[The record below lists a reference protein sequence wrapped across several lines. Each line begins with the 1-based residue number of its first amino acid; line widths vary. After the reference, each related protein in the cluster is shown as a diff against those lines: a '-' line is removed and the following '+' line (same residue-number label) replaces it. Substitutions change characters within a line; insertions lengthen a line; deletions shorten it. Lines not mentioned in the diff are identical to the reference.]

1 MFWVEI
7 SQRWGCAYSGICIV
21 VLYASCEERIVA
33 REEQALGLARNFLLV
48 I

>member
-1 MFWVEI
+1 MRMRVLRYLYCSMI
-7 SQRWGCAYSGICIV
+7 
-21 VLYASCEERIVA
+21 LYASCEEMIVA